1 MKIRIL
7 MSLTFLT
14 IFFSCQENEEVSPYA
29 KMEGRWEQIFDV
41 NGLYEGY
48 HIFEFSEDG
57 TYIGEMAARTLD
69 TKELIG
75 YRGVEE
81 GLYVINENKITL
93 TRTKGFSRDVNDP
106 SFVDDNSPF
115 PTFVQK
121 DALIPD
127 NRPQEIY
134 YWIADDFSELRFIC
148 PENSADWCIEFTTYV
163 KVTNP

>member
-1 MKIRIL
+1 MKTRIL
-7 MSLTFLT
+7 MSLIFLAV
-14 IFFSCQENEEVSPYA
+14 FFSCQENEEVSPYA

-48 HIFEFSEDG
+48 HIFEFKEDG

-75 YRGVEE
+75 YRGIEE
-81 GLYVINENKITL
+81 GLYVIDENKITL

-115 PTFVQK
+115 PTFVPK
-121 DALIPD
+121 DALIPHSE
-127 NRPQEIY
+127 PQEIY

-148 PENSADWCIEFTTYV
+148 PENSADYCVEFTTYV

>member
-1 MKIRIL
+1 MKARIL
-7 MSLTFLT
+7 ISLISLTV
-14 IFFSCQENEEVSPYA
+14 FFSCQEIEEVSPYA

-48 HIFEFSEDG
+48 HIFEFKKDG
-57 TYIGEMAARTLD
+57 TYIGEMSARTLD

-75 YRGVEE
+75 YRGIEE
-81 GLYVINENKITL
+81 GLYEINENKITL
-93 TRTKGFSRDVNDP
+93 TRTKAFSRDVNDP

-115 PTFVQK
+115 PTFVPK

-127 NRPQEIY
+127 NWPQEIA

-148 PENSADWCIEFTTYV
+148 PENSADYCVEFTTYV